1 MNIKEDKI
9 LLPEEVRRI
18 LNADNRE
25 IVDLCKQT
33 SVLPKK
39 NKEGQLYFSLD
50 EVKRLKRAKENKS
63 AVTNAI
69 TAANGDS
76 QAVVNNLLS
85 TLKTLENSLT
95 SSVEKV
101 LDDKLEG
108 IDDLIIEFVR
118 CKTENESLKSKIN
131 ELNKENFN
139 LKMAVN
145 SFKPVMCGLYVKK
158 EDNNNNILF

>member
-39 NKEGQLYFSLD
+39 NKDGQLYFSLD

-76 QAVVNNLLS
+76 QVVVNNLLS

-145 SFKPVMCGLYVKK
+145 SFKPVMCGLYVKR

>member
-1 MNIKEDKI
+1 MNIKEDKVM
-9 LLPEEVRRI
+9 LPEEVRRI
-18 LNADNRE
+18 LNADNKE

-50 EVKRLKRAKENKS
+50 EVKKLKRAKENKT
-63 AVTNAI
+63 AVTNVV
-69 TAANGDS
+69 TATGGDS
-76 QAVVNNLLS
+76 QAIVNNLLS
-85 TLKTLENSLT
+85 TLKTLENNLA

-101 LDDKLEG
+101 IDDKLEG

-118 CKTENESLKSKIN
+118 CKTENESLKNKIN
-131 ELNKENFN
+131 DLNKENFN

>member
-9 LLPEEVRRI
+9 MLPEEVRRI
-18 LNADNRE
+18 LNADNKE

-50 EVKRLKRAKENKS
+50 EVKKLKRAKENKV
-63 AVTNAI
+63 AVTNVV
-69 TAANGDS
+69 TAVNGDS

-85 TLKTLENSLT
+85 NLA

-101 LDDKLEG
+101 IDDKLEG

-118 CKTENESLKSKIN
+118 CKTENESLKNKIN

>member
-9 LLPEEVRRI
+9 LLPEEVRKI

-39 NKEGQLYFSLD
+39 NREGQLYFSLD
-50 EVKRLKRAKENKS
+50 EVKRLKKAKENRMAS
-63 AVTNAI
+63 ANAV
-69 TAANGDS
+69 AEAGGNS

-85 TLKTLENSLT
+85 TLKTLENNLT

-118 CKTENESLKSKIN
+118 CKTENESLKNKIN

-145 SFKPVMCGLYVKK
+145 SFKPVMCGLFIKK

>member
-1 MNIKEDKI
+1 MIKEDKI

-18 LNADNRE
+18 LNADNKE

-39 NKEGQLYFSLD
+39 NREGQLYFFLD
-50 EVKRLKRAKENKS
+50 EVKRLKRAKENKTS
-63 AVTNAI
+63 VTNAVV
-69 TAANGDS
+69 AAKGDS
-76 QAVVNNLLS
+76 QVVVDNLLS
-85 TLKTLENSLT
+85 TLKSLENSLA

-101 LDDKLEG
+101 IDDKLEG

-118 CKTENESLKSKIN
+118 CKTENENLKNKIN
-131 ELNKENFN
+131 DLNKENFN

-158 EDNNNNILF
+158 EDSNNNILF

>member
-39 NKEGQLYFSLD
+39 NREGQLYFSLD
-50 EVKRLKRAKENKS
+50 EVKRLKRAKESKA
-63 AVTNAI
+63 AVTNAV
-69 TAANGDS
+69 TAANGNS

-118 CKTENESLKSKIN
+118 CKTENESLKNKIN

-145 SFKPVMCGLYVKK
+145 SFKPVMCGLFIKK

>member
-9 LLPEEVRRI
+9 LLPEEVRKI

-50 EVKRLKRAKENKS
+50 EVKKLKRAKESKA
-63 AVTNAI
+63 AVTSVVA
-69 TAANGDS
+69 AANGDS
-76 QAVVNNLLS
+76 QLVVNNLLS
-85 TLKTLENSLT
+85 TLQSLENSLA

-101 LDDKLEG
+101 IDDKLEG
-108 IDDLIIEFVR
+108 IDDLIVEFVR
-118 CKTENESLKSKIN
+118 CKTENESLKNKIN

-145 SFKPVMCGLYVKK
+145 SFKPVMCGFYVKK
-158 EDNNNNILF
+158 EDSNNDILF

>member
-9 LLPEEVRRI
+9 LLPEEVRKI

-39 NKEGQLYFSLD
+39 NREGQLYFSLD
-50 EVKRLKRAKENKS
+50 EVKRLKKAKENRMAS
-63 AVTNAI
+63 ANAI
-69 TAANGDS
+69 AAGGNS

-85 TLKTLENSLT
+85 TLKTLENNLT

-118 CKTENESLKSKIN
+118 CKTENESLKNKIN

-145 SFKPVMCGLYVKK
+145 SFKPVMCGLFIKK

>member
-18 LNADNRE
+18 LNADNKE

-39 NKEGQLYFSLD
+39 NKDGQLYFSLD

-69 TAANGDS
+69 AAANGDS
-76 QAVVNNLLS
+76 QAIVSNLLS

>member
-39 NKEGQLYFSLD
+39 NREGQLYFSLD
-50 EVKRLKRAKENKS
+50 EVKRLKRAKENKA
-63 AVTNAI
+63 AVTNAV
-69 TAANGDS
+69 TAANGNS

-145 SFKPVMCGLYVKK
+145 SFKPVMCGLFIKK

>member
-1 MNIKEDKI
+1 MSIKEDKI
-9 LLPEEVRRI
+9 LLPEEVRKI
-18 LNADNRE
+18 LNADNKE

-50 EVKRLKRAKENKS
+50 EVKRLKRAKESKT
-63 AVTNAI
+63 AVTNVV
-69 TAANGDS
+69 TASGDS

-85 TLKTLENSLT
+85 TLKSLENNLA

-101 LDDKLEG
+101 IDDKLEG

-118 CKTENESLKSKIN
+118 CKTENESLKNKIN

-158 EDNNNNILF
+158 EDSNNNILF

>member
-1 MNIKEDKI
+1 MIKEDKI

-18 LNADNRE
+18 LNADNKE

-39 NKEGQLYFSLD
+39 NREGQLYFSLD
-50 EVKRLKRAKENKS
+50 EVKKLKRAKENKTS
-63 AVTNAI
+63 VTNAI
-69 TAANGDS
+69 VAANGDS
-76 QAVVNNLLS
+76 QVVVDNLLS

-101 LDDKLEG
+101 IDDKLEG

-118 CKTENESLKSKIN
+118 CKTENENLKNKIN
-131 ELNKENFN
+131 ELNKENFS

-158 EDNNNNILF
+158 EDSNNNILF

>member
-9 LLPEEVRRI
+9 LLPEEVRKI
-18 LNADNRE
+18 LNADNKE

-39 NKEGQLYFSLD
+39 NREGQLYFSLD
-50 EVKRLKRAKENKS
+50 EVKKLKRAKENKT
-63 AVTNAI
+63 AMTNVV
-69 TAANGDS
+69 AASGDS
-76 QAVVNNLLS
+76 QAVVSNLLS
-85 TLKTLENSLT
+85 TLQSLENNLA

-101 LDDKLEG
+101 IDDKLEG

-118 CKTENESLKSKIN
+118 CKTENENLKNKIN
-131 ELNKENFN
+131 DLKKENFN

-158 EDNNNNILF
+158 EDTNNNILF

>member
-39 NKEGQLYFSLD
+39 NREGQLYFSLD
-50 EVKRLKRAKENKS
+50 EVKRLKRAKESKV

-69 TAANGDS
+69 TAANGNS

-118 CKTENESLKSKIN
+118 CKTENESLKNKIN

-145 SFKPVMCGLYVKK
+145 SFKPVMCGLFIKK

>member
-1 MNIKEDKI
+1 MIKEDKI
-9 LLPEEVRRI
+9 LSPEEVRRI
-18 LNADNRE
+18 LNADNKE

-39 NKEGQLYFSLD
+39 NREGQLYFSLD
-50 EVKRLKRAKENKS
+50 EVKKLKRAKENKAS
-63 AVTNAI
+63 VTNAI
-69 TAANGDS
+69 VAANGDS
-76 QAVVNNLLS
+76 QVVVDNLLS
-85 TLKTLENSLT
+85 TLKSLENSLT

-101 LDDKLEG
+101 IDDKLEG

-118 CKTENESLKSKIN
+118 CKTENENLKNKIN
-131 ELNKENFN
+131 DLNKENFN

-158 EDNNNNILF
+158 EDTNNNILF

>member
-9 LLPEEVRRI
+9 LLPEEVRKI

-39 NKEGQLYFSLD
+39 NREGQLYFSLD
-50 EVKRLKRAKENKS
+50 EVKRLKKAKENRMAS
-63 AVTNAI
+63 ANAV
-69 TAANGDS
+69 AEAGENS

-85 TLKTLENSLT
+85 TLKTLENNLT

-118 CKTENESLKSKIN
+118 CKTENESLKNKIN

-145 SFKPVMCGLYVKK
+145 SFKPVMCGLFIKK

>member
-1 MNIKEDKI
+1 MKIKEDKI
-9 LLPEEVRRI
+9 LLPEEVRKI
-18 LNADNRE
+18 LNADNKE

-39 NKEGQLYFSLD
+39 NREGQLYFSLD
-50 EVKRLKRAKENKS
+50 EVKRLKRAKENKA

-69 TAANGDS
+69 AAADGNS
-76 QAVVNNLLS
+76 KVVVDNLLS
-85 TLKTLENSLT
+85 TLQALENSLT

-118 CKTENESLKSKIN
+118 CKTENESLKNKIN

-145 SFKPVMCGLYVKK
+145 SFKPVMCGFFIKK
-158 EDNNNNILF
+158 EDKNNNILF

>member
-1 MNIKEDKI
+1 MIKEDKI

-18 LNADNRE
+18 LNADNKE

-39 NKEGQLYFSLD
+39 NREGQLYFSLD
-50 EVKRLKRAKENKS
+50 EVKRLKRAKENKTS
-63 AVTNAI
+63 VTNAI
-69 TAANGDS
+69 VAAKGDS
-76 QAVVNNLLS
+76 QVVVDNLLS
-85 TLKTLENSLT
+85 TLKSLENSLA

-101 LDDKLEG
+101 IDDKLEG

-118 CKTENESLKSKIN
+118 CKTENENLKNKIN

-158 EDNNNNILF
+158 EDSNNNILF

>member
-1 MNIKEDKI
+1 MIKEDKI

-18 LNADNRE
+18 LNADNKE

-39 NKEGQLYFSLD
+39 NREGQLYFSLD
-50 EVKRLKRAKENKS
+50 EVKKLKRAKENKTS
-63 AVTNAI
+63 VTNAI
-69 TAANGDS
+69 VAANGDS
-76 QAVVNNLLS
+76 QVVVDSLLS
-85 TLKTLENSLT
+85 TLKSLENSLT

-101 LDDKLEG
+101 IDDKLEG

-118 CKTENESLKSKIN
+118 CKTENENLKNKIN

-158 EDNNNNILF
+158 EDSNNNILF

>member
-39 NKEGQLYFSLD
+39 NREGQLYFSLD
-50 EVKRLKRAKENKS
+50 EVKRLKRAKENRM

-69 TAANGDS
+69 ATANGDS
-76 QAVVNNLLS
+76 HAIVSNLLS
-85 TLKTLENSLT
+85 TLKTLENNLT

-131 ELNKENFN
+131 DLNKENFN

-145 SFKPVMCGLYVKK
+145 SFKPVMCGLYIKK

>member
-9 LLPEEVRRI
+9 LLPEEVRKI

-39 NKEGQLYFSLD
+39 NRDGQLYFSLD
-50 EVKRLKRAKENKS
+50 EVKRLKRAKENK
-63 AVTNAI
+63 AVVSNAI
-69 TAANGDS
+69 AAANGDS
-76 QAVVNNLLS
+76 QVVVNNLLA
-85 TLKTLENSLT
+85 TLKTLENNLT
-95 SSVEKV
+95 TSVEKV

-131 ELNKENFN
+131 DLNKENFN

-145 SFKPVMCGLYVKK
+145 SFKPVMCGLFIKK